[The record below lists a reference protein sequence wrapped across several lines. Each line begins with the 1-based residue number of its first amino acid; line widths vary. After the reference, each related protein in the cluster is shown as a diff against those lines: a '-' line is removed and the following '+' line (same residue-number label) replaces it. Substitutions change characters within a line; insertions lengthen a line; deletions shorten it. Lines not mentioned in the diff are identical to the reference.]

1 MTATNATPTVANSI
15 NLTLNGGTY
24 QIADATNSG
33 THLGNVVFNGGG
45 TIKANGT
52 ISSFKNSNII
62 LNGNVT
68 VQGKQGSLAQI
79 SLPNAIGL
87 VGAQTITV
95 NAGLTLQV
103 DTVINSTTVPVS
115 TPPLLT
121 VTGGGTL
128 IANGEVGVG
137 AATVNGGTLLLNG
150 KNNLFFTTAG
160 ETANGTGTLGGSGA
174 IGGTALIQS
183 GGNLRPGDT
192 ATTASL
198 STGNVTFQSGSTC
211 GVKINGTAAGQ
222 FDSLNVTGTVD
233 LGNATLL
240 LADSVAATGPITIIT
255 NDGTDAIA
263 APFVGIPLT
272 GGIVVGTKASY
283 AVSYKGGDG
292 NDVTLTPILAGP
304 YTVDNTGD
312 ADDGNY
318 AVGQLTLGE
327 TINLANINPGA
338 DTITFKAGLGEVV
351 LTSAVLAITDTSG
364 TTTVTGPVA
373 GTQVVTRST
382 AQVTPQFRIFNVAS
396 GVTANLSNLTIT
408 NGNSPTNGG
417 GISNLGTLTVT
428 NSTVAGNAAAT
439 SGGGIVNFGGSLT
452 VTSSTVSGNTTATN
466 GGAIS
471 SVNQG
476 PLVVTN
482 STISGNSAAA
492 VGGGINISSG
502 TATLTNTTITN
513 NHSDS
518 DNTGGETGGGVYF
531 NVLGSTL
538 TNTLIAGN
546 FRGTGTGADD
556 ASGAVV
562 GTSANNLVG
571 VDTNLT
577 GINNGAQGNQIGTAA
592 APIDPLIAP
601 LANNGGPTFTHAL
614 LLGSPL
620 LGAGTKSGIANA
632 DQRGFLR
639 PVDPTFNPEIGSYEL
654 QLVALA
660 PATLP
665 GGTVGTAYNQLL
677 TASFPNQP
685 AGTTYT
691 FAAAGTLPAGLSLS
705 PAGVI
710 IGTPTTTGS
719 STFSVTA
726 TASTGDF
733 LFPTNVTIAVTA
745 NTPPVAVAD
754 TANTANATAVSISVL
769 GNDSDADNDALTV
782 TSTTNPTN
790 GNIVRN
796 ASQTISYTP
805 NPTFAGND
813 TFTYT
818 ISDGK
823 GGTSTANITVTVAN
837 APPVANPDAATTKA
851 VTAVTIA
858 VLANDTDANG
868 DLFFLAG
875 STKAANGSVTA
886 SGNSFVYTPNA
897 GFVGTDTFTYTAGD
911 GKGGTSNAATV
922 TVTVTAVNP
931 TKNPPTANPDSAT
944 AVTGIAKSINVL
956 ANDTDPNGDALSI
969 TGTTNPANG
978 KVNVNAN
985 GSITYTPNDGF
996 VGTDTF
1002 TYTISDGNGGTA
1014 TAAVSVNVTAVASNL
1029 VNLVGFKQFAVGAD
1043 AGSGAV
1049 TLFNTNG
1056 TPRFT
1061 ITPFPGFT
1069 GGIRTAAADFNNDLI
1084 VGTGPGSATYV
1095 KIIDGAT
1102 QKELFS
1108 VDPFEA
1114 SFTGGVYVA
1123 AGDVNGDGI
1132 PDLAITPDEGGG
1144 PRVDVYSGAASFPKI
1159 IGFFGIDDLNFRGGA
1174 RAAIADMTGDGV
1186 ADLIVVAGFG
1196 GGPRVAGFDGRH
1208 SAKDFRR
1215 LLHLR
1220 TGVAQRHLCDR
1231 RRPQRRR
1238 QSRSHCR
1245 WWPGRWPACVGIRW
1259 CESGE

>member
-466 GGAIS
+466 GGEIS

-482 STISGNSAAA
+482 STISGNSAA
-492 VGGGINISSG
+492 
-502 TATLTNTTITN
+502 
-513 NHSDS
+513 
-518 DNTGGETGGGVYF
+518 
-531 NVLGSTL
+531 
-538 TNTLIAGN
+538 
-546 FRGTGTGADD
+546 
-556 ASGAVV
+556 
-562 GTSANNLVG
+562 
-571 VDTNLT
+571 
-577 GINNGAQGNQIGTAA
+577 
-592 APIDPLIAP
+592 
-601 LANNGGPTFTHAL
+601 
-614 LLGSPL
+614 
-620 LGAGTKSGIANA
+620 
-632 DQRGFLR
+632 
-639 PVDPTFNPEIGSYEL
+639 
-654 QLVALA
+654 
-660 PATLP
+660 
-665 GGTVGTAYNQLL
+665 
-677 TASFPNQP
+677 
-685 AGTTYT
+685 
-691 FAAAGTLPAGLSLS
+691 
-705 PAGVI
+705 
-710 IGTPTTTGS
+710 
-719 STFSVTA
+719 
-726 TASTGDF
+726 
-733 LFPTNVTIAVTA
+733 
-745 NTPPVAVAD
+745 
-754 TANTANATAVSISVL
+754 
-769 GNDSDADNDALTV
+769 
-782 TSTTNPTN
+782 
-790 GNIVRN
+790 
-796 ASQTISYTP
+796 
-805 NPTFAGND
+805 
-813 TFTYT
+813 
-818 ISDGK
+818 
-823 GGTSTANITVTVAN
+823 
-837 APPVANPDAATTKA
+837 
-851 VTAVTIA
+851 
-858 VLANDTDANG
+858 
-868 DLFFLAG
+868 
-875 STKAANGSVTA
+875 
-886 SGNSFVYTPNA
+886 
-897 GFVGTDTFTYTAGD
+897 
-911 GKGGTSNAATV
+911 
-922 TVTVTAVNP
+922 
-931 TKNPPTANPDSAT
+931 
-944 AVTGIAKSINVL
+944 
-956 ANDTDPNGDALSI
+956 
-969 TGTTNPANG
+969 
-978 KVNVNAN
+978 
-985 GSITYTPNDGF
+985 
-996 VGTDTF
+996 
-1002 TYTISDGNGGTA
+1002 
-1014 TAAVSVNVTAVASNL
+1014 AVASNL

-1095 KIIDGAT
+1095 KSLMA
-1102 QKELFS
+1102 
-1108 VDPFEA
+1108 
-1114 SFTGGVYVA
+1114 
-1123 AGDVNGDGI
+1123 
-1132 PDLAITPDEGGG
+1132 
-1144 PRVDVYSGAASFPKI
+1144 
-1159 IGFFGIDDLNFRGGA
+1159 
-1174 RAAIADMTGDGV
+1174 
-1186 ADLIVVAGFG
+1186 
-1196 GGPRVAGFDGRH
+1196 
-1208 SAKDFRR
+1208 
-1215 LLHLR
+1215 
-1220 TGVAQRHLCDR
+1220 R
-1231 RRPQRRR
+1231 RRRNCSALIRLRRVSRAVSTWR
-1238 QSRSHCR
+1238 QGMSTATVSPIWPLRQMKGVDQEWMSTAGRRVSPRSS
-1245 WWPGRWPACVGIRW
+1245 VS
-1259 CESGE
+1259 SGLTI